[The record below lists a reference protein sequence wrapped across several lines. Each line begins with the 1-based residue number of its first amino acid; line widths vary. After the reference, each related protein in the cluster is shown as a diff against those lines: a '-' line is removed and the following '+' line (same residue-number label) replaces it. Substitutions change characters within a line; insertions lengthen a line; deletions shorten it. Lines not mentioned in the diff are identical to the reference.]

1 MNAPDKYMD
10 TFITAIQSFRFIGHT
25 RKVPVSVCGPKELEG
40 ITSYNKAKIPI
51 HNYIKAT
58 KKITDKIFEYIK
70 FNDEGGF
77 DDKSVEKSDLLFLFL
92 RPIDSIL
99 DEEKIEPVE
108 EALINTCTYVD
119 IHYTYTANMGQSNDI
134 DNDSENDSDIE
145 LQDYGVG
152 DGDKVCQLLY
162 NSK

>member
-1 MNAPDKYMD
+1 M
-10 TFITAIQSFRFIGHT
+10 R
-25 RKVPVSVCGPKELEG
+25 PV
-40 ITSYNKAKIPI
+40 
-51 HNYIKAT
+51 
-58 KKITDKIFEYIK
+58 
-70 FNDEGGF
+70 
-77 DDKSVEKSDLLFLFL
+77 
-92 RPIDSIL
+92 DSIL

-145 LQDYGVG
+145 LQDCGVG